1 MEITCLGHAGLW
13 IKTQDVNIL
22 CDPWLSENPA
32 YFKSWSVYP
41 SNNHVNWDEIIEKTD
56 IVFVS
61 HIHRDHF
68 DENFLT
74 KLYKQNKKIKVL
86 LPDFRFCTL
95 KEDFEKIGFSN
106 FITKEFK
113 IGNTTAV
120 TYPSETIDREK
131 EDSSLCV
138 NDGNLTFFNW
148 NDSAV
153 TPEHKDKI
161 LKRFK
166 KIDWAAG
173 QFSGA
178 NWFPT
183 CYNYSEEK
191 KLDLIKSFKKRK
203 VDHFKKMINYLNIDK
218 IIPIAGPAC
227 FLQKDMFDLNYFEDN
242 QSIFY
247 DQWDIPEF
255 DNIKEIY
262 RVVPNDTFT
271 YDNIQ
276 DIKIRP
282 FNKKQFILD
291 NQYVVNYNISKNQLQ
306 TLDKSII
313 DLFSNL
319 LENNSWLNKYIPYK
333 IFIEV
338 ENYKCFCLDF
348 KKQSIEIM
356 EEPIR
361 KGAYYII
368 KFKQKV
374 IYELIK
380 NKITD
385 WEQAFLSC
393 TCKLERNPDLFNPWL
408 LAFFRNLTNN
418 RLQKINNLTKS
429 TEVLEGKMVVGDYE
443 INRYCPH
450 QQYDLMYHSK
460 IDLKNK
466 TIQCLGHGWKWDLE
480 TCEGINCNGKIICNK
495 IIRK

>member
-1 MEITCLGHAGLW
+1 M
-13 IKTQDVNIL
+13 
-22 CDPWLSENPA
+22 
-32 YFKSWSVYP
+32 
-41 SNNHVNWDEIIEKTD
+41 
-56 IVFVS
+56 
-61 HIHRDHF
+61 
-68 DENFLT
+68 
-74 KLYKQNKKIKVL
+74 
-86 LPDFRFCTL
+86 
-95 KEDFEKIGFSN
+95 
-106 FITKEFK
+106 
-113 IGNTTAV
+113 
-120 TYPSETIDREK
+120 
-131 EDSSLCV
+131 
-138 NDGNLTFFNW
+138 
-148 NDSAV
+148 
-153 TPEHKDKI
+153 
-161 LKRFK
+161 
-166 KIDWAAG
+166 
-173 QFSGA
+173 
-178 NWFPT
+178 
-183 CYNYSEEK
+183 
-191 KLDLIKSFKKRK
+191 
-203 VDHFKKMINYLNIDK
+203 
-218 IIPIAGPAC
+218 
-227 FLQKDMFDLNYFEDN
+227 
-242 QSIFY
+242 
-247 DQWDIPEF
+247 
-255 DNIKEIY
+255 
-262 RVVPNDTFT
+262 
-271 YDNIQ
+271 
-276 DIKIRP
+276 
-282 FNKKQFILD
+282 
-291 NQYVVNYNISKNQLQ
+291 
-306 TLDKSII
+306 
-313 DLFSNL
+313 FSNL